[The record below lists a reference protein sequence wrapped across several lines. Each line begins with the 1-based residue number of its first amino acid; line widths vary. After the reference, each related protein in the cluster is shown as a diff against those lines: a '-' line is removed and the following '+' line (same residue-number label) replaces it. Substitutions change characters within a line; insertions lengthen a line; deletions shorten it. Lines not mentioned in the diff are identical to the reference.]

1 MVRKCS
7 ILLMPSMHM
16 IVSMLLIVTVLLIL
30 GGCSDLPG
38 TSDTSAG
45 KIIPPTDTTSPFSG
59 KWTVQEDLGT
69 GEGPE
74 GTVPQW
80 TGKSVQFTEDCVA
93 LDDTIWANISYKIKR
108 VDAADYLALKYMS
121 YPDFFAEQV
130 QQVEI
135 VTVYADD
142 NYLGEAMKMD
152 DFNMVFFVQDRGL
165 LLIKVSDEADI
176 MLDSSVSAE
185 QNLILNRNQSASG
198 VLLGLRIPGETGSAY
213 RTLWVAADRGKM
225 HPVLMSES
233 LFFPRTSGFWEL
245 DARDIFI
252 EGMRGNLLSARNVA
266 LKALKAVNE
275 DSAEI
280 GAAADEA
287 SDGATDA
294 ASDEYKIE
302 IDSSEKTIAY
312 IGNDYIAVE
321 KKDDGVSRLMV
332 LPVDNLSNSTEMK
345 LSDLLGEKGMDSLLS
360 AREQEVDAL
369 RSNGIRLFERN
380 NLDTNF
386 GLGRKNGH
394 WILVG
399 RINYQSEGKSA
410 HTDFDIKI
418 VPPVSLVSYD
428 TLVLSWP
435 KIKDRVPDALD
446 AFTSPNK
453 DIALVQTK
461 NKLTV
466 YKIGAEQ
473 LSENPLAEIDIPE
486 NTTVIM
492 AEWAT
497 GSYVESWGNSF
508 LSYGARVLDEDSV
521 RMH

>member
-1 MVRKCS
+1 MVKK
-7 ILLMPSMHM
+7 
-16 IVSMLLIVTVLLIL
+16 MLLIVIVLLIL
-30 GGCSDLPG
+30 GGCSDLLG

-45 KIIPPTDTTSPFSG
+45 KIIPPTDTSSPFSG
-59 KWTVQEDLGT
+59 KWTVLEVLGT
-69 GEGPE
+69 GDETE
-74 GTVPQW
+74 STVPQW
-80 TGKSVQFTEDCVA
+80 TGRSVQFYEDCVA

-121 YPDFFAEQV
+121 YPDFFAEDI

-142 NYLGEAMKMD
+142 NYLGEAMKID
-152 DFNMVFFVQDRGL
+152 DFNMVFFAQDRGL

-176 MLDSSVSAE
+176 MLGSSNSTE
-185 QNLILNRNQSASG
+185 QNLIRNRNQSASG

-245 DARDIFI
+245 DARNIFT
-252 EGMRGNLLSARNVA
+252 EGMRGSLLSARNVA
-266 LKALKAVNE
+266 ISALKAENG
-275 DSAEI
+275 DAAETD
-280 GAAADEA
+280 AAADVE
-287 SDGATDA
+287 TDEEV
-294 ASDEYKIE
+294 DV
-302 IDSSEKTIAY
+302 IDSSEKTITY
-312 IGNDYIAVE
+312 IGNDYIVVE
-321 KKDDGVSRLMV
+321 KNDEGVRRLMV
-332 LPVDNLSNSTEMK
+332 LPVDNLSSSTEIK
-345 LSDLLGEKGMDSLLS
+345 FSDLLGDKGLDSLLT
-360 AREQEVDAL
+360 AREKAVDAL

-380 NLDTNF
+380 RFDTNF
-386 GLGRKNGH
+386 GLKRTNGH
-394 WILVG
+394 WTLVG
-399 RINYQSEGKSA
+399 RINYQSEGKLA
-410 HTDFDIKI
+410 HTDYDIKI

-446 AFTSPNK
+446 AFTSPSK

-461 NKLTV
+461 NKLTI

-486 NTTVIM
+486 DATVIM

-521 RMH
+521 RMR